1 MGKRGPKAKASDAE
15 IINGL
20 LNGLTNLEVATSLG
34 VSESKVKLV
43 KAQHMK
49 PNQNLPSVELLKAVV
64 RLEVTQE
71 NTLSELSTQMAE
83 YTRQYDEAKDP
94 REKHAW
100 SQNRIKII
108 DMMAKITGLYDKP
121 MDRTDKDI
129 TITINHIRPT
139 NSDSSKAR

>member
-15 IINGL
+15 IVNHL
-20 LNGLTNLEVATSLG
+20 LNGLTNLEVATTLG

-64 RLEVTQE
+64 RLEITQE

-83 YTRQYDEAKDP
+83 YTKQYDEANDP

-121 MDRTDKDI
+121 MERTDKDI

-139 NSDSSKAR
+139 NPDISKAR